1 MINNGKF
8 HISPKDISELESIK
22 EFLADVS
29 FAEGVP
35 TNVSRL
41 ASEKCRS
48 LKQIV
53 ENAEWFS

>member
-8 HISPKDISELESIK
+8 HISPKDISELELIQR
-22 EFLADVS
+22 FLADV
-29 FAEGVP
+29 AWADGVSVEIS
-35 TNVSRL
+35 NQ
-41 ASEKCRS
+41 AKNKAAS

>member
-8 HISPKDISELESIK
+8 HISPKDISELELIQR
-22 EFLADVS
+22 FLADV
-29 FAEGVP
+29 AWADGVSVEIS
-35 TNVSRL
+35 NQ
-41 ASEKCRS
+41 AKNKAAI